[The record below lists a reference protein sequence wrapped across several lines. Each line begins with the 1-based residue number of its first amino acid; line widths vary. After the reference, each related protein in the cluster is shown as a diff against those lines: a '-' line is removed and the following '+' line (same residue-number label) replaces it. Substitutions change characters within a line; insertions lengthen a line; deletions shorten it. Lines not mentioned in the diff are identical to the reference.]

1 MKTGSMPAAEQA
13 DSYTTSGVISMIQ
26 GLHYKQ
32 VNGRDEPMLQNN
44 KPNNK
49 LNNKLDLKKRLFP
62 MLLVLALLSGSVP
75 GALPAAA
82 ETPDGNAA
90 SETAATETPDGN
102 AASETAAG
110 EDTAGLPQVGQ
121 VVNGFEAVETR
132 DYPLMDATAVRF
144 VHQKTGAELYYIA
157 NDDTN
162 RVFDLTFFTE
172 TLDKTGLPH
181 VFEHAVLSGSEKYP
195 STQLFFNLKHQTYN
209 TYMNALTYSGYTTY
223 PVASLSE
230 AQLLKYADFYVDSCF
245 HPIILKNE
253 KIFRTEAWRYRLD
266 NADAPLTIEGTVY
279 TEMLGTRTLE
289 TNAYNNAVR
298 AMFPGSKTCNEQGG
312 DPDFIPDMT
321 WEMLKDYHARYY
333 HPSNC
338 AAYLY
343 GRFED
348 YAAFLELL
356 DGYFSAYEKKEF
368 SFTDSGYDPI
378 TEPVVLSLPFP
389 LEQGSNTENA
399 SVIIYG
405 FVCPGLRND
414 LEQELVINT
423 MTDLLP
429 TARPVSSSPS
439 VMLCPTGLLNLTL

>member
-1 MKTGSMPAAEQA
+1 
-13 DSYTTSGVISMIQ
+13 MIQ

-82 ETPDGNAA
+82 ETPDGYV
-90 SETAATETPDGN
+90 
-102 AASETAAG
+102 ASETAAG
-110 EDTAGLPQVGQ
+110 EDTASLPQVGQ

-181 VFEHAVLSGSEKYP
+181 VFEHAVLSGSDKYP
-195 STQLFFNLKHQTYN
+195 SSQLFFNLKHQTYN

-245 HPIILKNE
+245 HPIRNRI
-253 KIFRTEAWRYRLD
+253 
-266 NADAPLTIEGTVY
+266 
-279 TEMLGTRTLE
+279 
-289 TNAYNNAVR
+289 
-298 AMFPGSKTCNEQGG
+298 
-312 DPDFIPDMT
+312 
-321 WEMLKDYHARYY
+321 
-333 HPSNC
+333 
-338 AAYLY
+338 
-343 GRFED
+343 
-348 YAAFLELL
+348 
-356 DGYFSAYEKKEF
+356 
-368 SFTDSGYDPI
+368 SGYCPDQHKNHAS
-378 TEPVVLSLPFP
+378 PVKRRKRQHIDNSQV
-389 LEQGSNTENA
+389 QTHK
-399 SVIIYG
+399 
-405 FVCPGLRND
+405 RHQ
-414 LEQELVINT
+414 QEEKNRA
-423 MTDLLP
+423 P
-429 TARPVSSSPS
+429 
-439 VMLCPTGLLNLTL
+439 